1 MAFVWIL
8 RNTGLVCSIAK
19 CLPLVCMRW
28 LRDFRITGSE
38 SEQGS
43 LLQALGNFTHS
54 VLDRG
59 VAVEEISGGG
69 WLDIA

>member
-1 MAFVWIL
+1 
-8 RNTGLVCSIAK
+8 
-19 CLPLVCMRW
+19 MRW

-59 VAVEEISGGG
+59 VAVEEISEKGATV
-69 WLDIA
+69 IRFIEKPTP